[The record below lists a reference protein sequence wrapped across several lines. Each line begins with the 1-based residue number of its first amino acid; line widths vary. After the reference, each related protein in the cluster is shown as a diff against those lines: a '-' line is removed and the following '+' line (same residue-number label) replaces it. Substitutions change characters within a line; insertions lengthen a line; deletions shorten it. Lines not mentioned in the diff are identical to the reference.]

1 MQLMVSQMYDVL
13 KSFVDPVFIIFV
25 LLLISFLMSS
35 FFGKQKGGGLFLF
48 FIIVLFY
55 GFSIQPVSGYL
66 SYQLEKSYIK
76 NLHVGERMTMDVVA
90 VLSGT
95 NYDIQTLADTFPG
108 ETTTVRLVH
117 AVRMYKQCSAKY
129 LICSGKGGTRVSG
142 AELMAQMAESFG
154 VPGHRIRLEAKSC
167 NTHEHAVE
175 FNKMFADKDIR
186 IGLVTSA
193 WHMKRSEAE
202 FRKYFKNVQPLP
214 AGFLYTSPA
223 GTAAIRFIPQSRWLF
238 NNTVVM
244 REYVGGLW
252 YKFKNI

>member
-1 MQLMVSQMYDVL
+1 MYDML

-48 FIIVLFY
+48 FIIILLY

-76 NLHVGERMTMDVVA
+76 NLHVRERMTMDVIA

-95 NYDIQTLADTFPG
+95 NYDIQAIADTLPG

-117 AVRMYKQCSAKY
+117 AVRMYKQCGAKY
-129 LICSGKGGTRVSG
+129 LVCSGKGDTRVSG
-142 AELMAQMAESFG
+142 AELMVQMAESLG
-154 VPGHRIRLEAKSC
+154 VPGHRIRLEAKSR

-214 AGFLYTSPA
+214 AGFLYASPA
-223 GTAAIRFIPQSRWLF
+223 GTAAVRFIPQSQYLLK
-238 NNTVVM
+238 NTLIFK
-244 REYVGGLW
+244 EYVGRFWYGL
-252 YKFKNI
+252 KSI

>member
-1 MQLMVSQMYDVL
+1 MYDVL
-13 KSFVDPVFIIFV
+13 KSFIDPVFIIFV
-25 LLLISFLMSS
+25 LLFVSFLMSS
-35 FFGKQKGGGLFLF
+35 FFGKQKGGGLFLIF
-48 FIIVLFY
+48 LIVLLY

-76 NLHVGERMTMDVVA
+76 NLHVRERMPMDVIA

-95 NYDIQTLADTFPG
+95 NYDVQAIADTLPG

-117 AVRMYKQCSAKY
+117 AVRMYKQCGAKY
-129 LICSGKGGTRVSG
+129 LVCSGKGDSRLSG
-142 AELMAQMAESFG
+142 AELMAQMAESLG
-154 VPGHRIRLEAKSC
+154 VPGHRIRLEAKSR

-175 FNKMFADKDIR
+175 FNKMFSDKDIR

-214 AGFLYTSPA
+214 AGFLYASPA
-223 GTAAIRFIPQSRWLF
+223 GTAAVRFIPQSQYLLK
-238 NNTVVM
+238 NTLIF
-244 REYVGGLW
+244 REYIGRFWYGL
-252 YKFKNI
+252 KSI

>member
-1 MQLMVSQMYDVL
+1 M
-13 KSFVDPVFIIFV
+13 IFLIV
-25 LLLISFLMSS
+25 LL
-35 FFGKQKGGGLFLF
+35 
-48 FIIVLFY
+48 Y

-76 NLHVGERMTMDVVA
+76 NLHVRERMPMDVIA

-95 NYDIQTLADTFPG
+95 NYDLQAIADTLPG

-117 AVRMYKQCSAKY
+117 AVRMYKQCGAKY
-129 LICSGKGGTRVSG
+129 LVCSGKGDSRLSG
-142 AELMAQMAESFG
+142 AELMAQMAESLG
-154 VPGHRIRLEAKSC
+154 VPGHRIRLEAKSR

-175 FNKMFADKDIR
+175 FNKMFSDKDIR

-214 AGFLYTSPA
+214 AGFLYASPA
-223 GTAAIRFIPQSRWLF
+223 GTAAVRFIPQSQYLLK
-238 NNTVVM
+238 NTLIF
-244 REYVGGLW
+244 REYIGRFWYGL
-252 YKFKNI
+252 KSI

>member
-1 MQLMVSQMYDVL
+1 MYDVL

-48 FIIVLFY
+48 FIIVLLY
-55 GFSIQPVSGYL
+55 GLSIQPVSGYL
-66 SYQLEKSYIK
+66 SYQMEKGYIK
-76 NLHVGERMTMDVVA
+76 NLRVRERMTLDVIV

-95 NYDIQTLADTFPG
+95 NYDIQMLYDTYPG

-117 AVRMYKQCSAKY
+117 AVQMYRQSGAKY
-129 LICSGKGGTRVSG
+129 LVCSGRDQSRVSG
-142 AELMAQMAESFG
+142 AEIMAQMAGSLG
-154 VPGHRIRLEAKSC
+154 VPGHKIRLEAKSR

-175 FNKMFADKDIR
+175 FSKMFPDKDIR

-193 WHMKRSEAE
+193 WHMKRSETE

-214 AGFLYTSPA
+214 AGFLYASPA
-223 GTAAIRFIPQSRWLF
+223 GTAAVRFIPQSQCLLK
-238 NNTVVM
+238 NTLIFK
-244 REYVGGLW
+244 EYVGRFWYGL
-252 YKFKNI
+252 KSI

>member
-1 MQLMVSQMYDVL
+1 MYDVL
-13 KSFVDPVFIIFV
+13 KSFIDPVFIIFV
-25 LLLISFLMSS
+25 LLFVSFLMSS
-35 FFGKQKGGGLFLF
+35 FFGKQKGGGLFLIF
-48 FIIVLFY
+48 LIVLLY

-76 NLHVGERMTMDVVA
+76 NLHVRERMPMDVIA

-95 NYDIQTLADTFPG
+95 NYDLQAIADTLPG

-117 AVRMYKQCSAKY
+117 AVRMYKQCGAKY
-129 LICSGKGGTRVSG
+129 LVCSGKGDSRLSG
-142 AELMAQMAESFG
+142 AELMAQMAESLG
-154 VPGHRIRLEAKSC
+154 VPGHRIRLEAKSR

-175 FNKMFADKDIR
+175 FNKMFSDKDIR

-214 AGFLYTSPA
+214 AGFLYASPA
-223 GTAAIRFIPQSRWLF
+223 GTAAVRFIPQSQYLLK
-238 NNTVVM
+238 NTLIF
-244 REYVGGLW
+244 REYIGRFWYGL
-252 YKFKNI
+252 KSI

>member
-1 MQLMVSQMYDVL
+1 MSVMYDML
-13 KSFVDPVFIIFV
+13 KCFVDPVFIIFV
-25 LLLISFLMSS
+25 LLIISLMMSS
-35 FFGKQKGGGLFLF
+35 FFGKKKGGGLFLF
-48 FIIVLFY
+48 FIIVLLY

-76 NLHVGERMTMDVVA
+76 NLHVGERMPLDVIA

-117 AVRMYKQCSAKY
+117 AVRMYKECGAKY
-129 LICSGKGGTRVSG
+129 LVCSGKGDSRVSG

-154 VPGHRIRLEAKSC
+154 VPGHRIRLEAKSR

-175 FNKMFADKDIR
+175 LSKMFPDKNVR
-186 IGLVTSA
+186 LGLVTSA

-202 FRKYFKNVQPLP
+202 FRKYFKNVQPMP
-214 AGFLYTSPA
+214 AGFLYASPT
-223 GTAAIRFIPQSRWLF
+223 GAAAVRFIPQSQWLS
-238 NNTVVM
+238 NNTLVM
-244 REYVGGLW
+244 REYVGRLW
-252 YKFKNI
+252 YKIKNI

>member
-1 MQLMVSQMYDVL
+1 MYDVL

-25 LLLISFLMSS
+25 LLLISFLVSS

-76 NLHVGERMTMDVVA
+76 NLHVGDRMTMDVIA

-95 NYDIQTLADTFPG
+95 NYDIRTLADTLPG

-117 AVRMYKQCSAKY
+117 AVRMYKQRDAKY
-129 LICSGKGGTRVSG
+129 LVCSGKGDNRVSG
-142 AELMAQMAESFG
+142 AELMAQMAESLG
-154 VPGHRIRLEAKSC
+154 VPGHRIRLEAKSR

-175 FNKMFADKDIR
+175 FNKMFADKNIR

-193 WHMKRSEAE
+193 WHMKRSESE

-214 AGFLYTSPA
+214 AGFLYASPA
-223 GTAAIRFIPQSRWLF
+223 GSAAVRFIPQSRYLLK
-238 NNTVVM
+238 NSLIL
-244 REYVGGLW
+244 REHVGRFW
-252 YKFKNI
+252 YSLKSI

>member
-1 MQLMVSQMYDVL
+1 MYDVL
-13 KSFVDPVFIIFV
+13 KSFVDPIFIIFV

-48 FIIVLFY
+48 FIIILLY

-76 NLHVGERMTMDVVA
+76 NLHVKQRMTMDVIA

-95 NYDIQTLADTFPG
+95 NYDIQTIASTFPG

-117 AVRMYKQCSAKY
+117 AVRMYKQYGAKY
-129 LICSGKGGTRVSG
+129 LVCSGKGDTRVSG
-142 AELMAQMAESFG
+142 AELMAQMAELLG
-154 VPGHRIRLEAKSC
+154 VPGHRIRLEAKSR

-175 FNKMFADKDIR
+175 FNKMFVDKDIR

-202 FRKYFKNVQPLP
+202 FRKYFKNVQPMP
-214 AGFLYTSPA
+214 AGFLYASPT
-223 GTAAIRFIPQSRWLF
+223 GTAAVRFIPQSQYLLK
-238 NNTVVM
+238 NNLIF
-244 REYVGGLW
+244 REYVGRFW
-252 YKFKNI
+252 YSLKSI

>member
-1 MQLMVSQMYDVL
+1 MYDML

-25 LLLISFLMSS
+25 ILLISFLMSS

-48 FIIVLFY
+48 FIIILLY

-76 NLHVGERMTMDVVA
+76 NLHVRERMTMDVIA

-95 NYDIQTLADTFPG
+95 NYDIQAIADTLPG

-117 AVRMYKQCSAKY
+117 AVRMYKQCGAKY
-129 LICSGKGGTRVSG
+129 LVCSGKGDTRVSG
-142 AELMAQMAESFG
+142 AELMVQMAESLG
-154 VPGHRIRLEAKSC
+154 VPGHRIRLEAKSR

-214 AGFLYTSPA
+214 AGFLYASPA
-223 GTAAIRFIPQSRWLF
+223 GTAAVRFIPQSQYLLK
-238 NNTVVM
+238 NTLIFK
-244 REYVGGLW
+244 EYVGRFWYGL
-252 YKFKNI
+252 KSI